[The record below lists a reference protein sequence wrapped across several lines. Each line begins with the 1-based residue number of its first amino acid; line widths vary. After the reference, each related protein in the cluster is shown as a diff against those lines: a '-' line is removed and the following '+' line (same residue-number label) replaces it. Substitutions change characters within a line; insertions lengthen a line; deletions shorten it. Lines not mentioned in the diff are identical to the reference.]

1 MRLQRTIA
9 EVTQKAGETPPRKL
23 CGKFGHCYNSD
34 ETLLFFPFLWMGYP
48 ACEVCPLSRR
58 RDEYEDDKHRYHE
71 ARDKRGHRVQRVQV
85 KMNVPVPLEMHQR
98 HHGSLFAMAA
108 DPLQDKPMKSPLL
121 LGSFS
126 PGNCNDTD
134 AEPITST
141 AGTSRW
147 FTRNR

>member
-23 CGKFGHCYNSD
+23 CGKFGHCYNPMRHYCSSLSCGWDIRLARSVLYLAD
-34 ETLLFFPFLWMGYP
+34 ETSTSTTSTANTKLAL
-48 ACEVCPLSRR
+48 
-58 RDEYEDDKHRYHE
+58 
-71 ARDKRGHRVQRVQV
+71 
-85 KMNVPVPLEMHQR
+85 NVPVPLEMHQR